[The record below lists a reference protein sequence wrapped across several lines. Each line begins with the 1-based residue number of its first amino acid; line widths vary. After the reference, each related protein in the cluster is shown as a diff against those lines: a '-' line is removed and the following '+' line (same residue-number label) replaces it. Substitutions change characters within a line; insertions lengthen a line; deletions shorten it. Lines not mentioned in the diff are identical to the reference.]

1 MNNISFLVSRKIL
14 RTTIVTI
21 WVLTLLHIKIKPHCE
36 NRHITKALGTTH
48 TTHLVEALAMFSHE
62 LIETFYFEQS
72 CREILSSNIGQPTIV

>member
-1 MNNISFLVSRKIL
+1 M
-14 RTTIVTI
+14 TI
-21 WVLTLLHIKIKPHCE
+21 WVLTLLHIKIKLHCE

-72 CREILSSNIGQPTIV
+72 CREILSSNIWPTIV